1 MILPVLM
8 YGSEVWALTKKSQKK
23 LITFENKILR
33 RIFGPVQEGDIW
45 RIRKNRELREIY
57 QDPDVIALIRSKRMR
72 WMGHVARRGKDK
84 MIKKVWRG
92 EPEGVRPLGRPRM
105 RWRDQVEKDLRT
117 IGATLEVAQ
126 DRGSWRDIVGEV
138 KNHLGFEWPQ
148 E

>member
-1 MILPVLM
+1 
-8 YGSEVWALTKKSQKK
+8 
-23 LITFENKILR
+23 
-33 RIFGPVQEGDIW
+33 
-45 RIRKNRELREIY
+45 
-57 QDPDVIALIRSKRMR
+57 
-72 WMGHVARRGKDK
+72 

-148 E
+148 DSKNYGDPNYVKQSPRVPVHIPDPAEWSSTYKDTSDSLLLVEEIPVIETELFCQLAASHCLGTTVTTDWGQAGEVSLFTS

>member
-1 MILPVLM
+1 
-8 YGSEVWALTKKSQKK
+8 
-23 LITFENKILR
+23 
-33 RIFGPVQEGDIW
+33 
-45 RIRKNRELREIY
+45 
-57 QDPDVIALIRSKRMR
+57 
-72 WMGHVARRGKDK
+72 

-138 KNHLGFEWPQ
+138 KNHLGFEWPH
-148 E
+148 EITCKPPGNVYFDCILSVGGIAVCERHSIL